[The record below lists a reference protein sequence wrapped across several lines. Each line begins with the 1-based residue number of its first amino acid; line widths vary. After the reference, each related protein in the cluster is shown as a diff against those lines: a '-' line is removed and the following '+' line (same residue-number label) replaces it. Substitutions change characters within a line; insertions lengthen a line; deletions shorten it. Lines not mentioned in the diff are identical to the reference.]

1 MLDDE
6 ISFESRG
13 GGEPPVRR
21 LEVLSGP
28 GGRRRWTAEAKGRI
42 IEETLRPGANI
53 SDVARRHGLMPQQ
66 LYGWRSAARAR
77 ESASGVSFV
86 PMEVNASTP
95 TGGAISGNTVVVQ
108 AGDMTIHI
116 PPGVSAD
123 HIERVLLAVRMSA

>member
-6 ISFESRG
+6 ISLESSG
-13 GGEPPVRR
+13 GGEPAVRR

-42 IEETLRPGANI
+42 IEETVRPGANI
-53 SDVARRHGLMPQQ
+53 SEIARRHGLMPQQ

-77 ESASGVSFV
+77 EAASGVVFV
-86 PMEVNASTP
+86 PMEVDADAAAVEAMN
-95 TGGAISGNTVVVQ
+95 GNSVVVQ
-108 AGDMTIHI
+108 SGGMVIHV

>member
-6 ISFESRG
+6 ISFESSG

-28 GGRRRWTAEAKGRI
+28 GGRQRWTAEAKGRI
-42 IEETLRPGANI
+42 IEETLHAGANI
-53 SDVARRHGLMPQQ
+53 AEVARRHGLMPQQ

-77 ESASGVSFV
+77 EAASGVAFV
-86 PMEVNASTP
+86 PMWRWTSGTDGAMNGNA
-95 TGGAISGNTVVVQ
+95 IVVQ
-108 AGDMTIHI
+108 AGGMVIHVQA
-116 PPGVSAD
+116 GVSAD

>member
-6 ISFESRG
+6 ISFESSG

-21 LEVLSGP
+21 MEVLSGP

-53 SDVARRHGLMPQQ
+53 SEVARRHGLTPQQ

-77 ESASGVSFV
+77 EAASGMAFV
-86 PMEVNASTP
+86 PMEVDVDAGLVGAMNGNA
-95 TGGAISGNTVVVQ
+95 VVVQ
-108 AGDMTIHI
+108 ASGMVIHV
-116 PPGVSAD
+116 PAGVSAD
-123 HIERVLLAVRMSA
+123 HIERVLLAVWMSA

>member
-6 ISFESRG
+6 ISFESSG

-77 ESASGVSFV
+77 EAASGVGFV
-86 PMEVNASTP
+86 PIELDSD
-95 TGGAISGNTVVVQ
+95 TGTVGAINGNAVVVQ
-108 AGDMTIHI
+108 AGGMVIRV
-116 PPGVSAD
+116 PAGVSAD
-123 HIERVLLAVRMSA
+123 NIERVLLAVRMSV

>member
-6 ISFESRG
+6 ISFESSG

-28 GGRRRWTAEAKGRI
+28 GGRRRWTAEAKGRV

-53 SDVARRHGLMPQQ
+53 AEVARRHGLMPQQ

-77 ESASGVSFV
+77 ETASGTAFV
-86 PMEVNASTP
+86 PMEVDGDASLVGTM
-95 TGGAISGNTVVVQ
+95 TGSVVVVQ
-108 AGDMTIHI
+108 AGGMVIHV
-116 PPGVSAD
+116 PAGVSAD

>member
-6 ISFESRG
+6 ISFESSG
-13 GGEPPVRR
+13 GGERSVRR

-53 SDVARRHGLMPQQ
+53 AAVARRHGLIPQQ
-66 LYGWRSAARAR
+66 LYGWRGAARAR
-77 ESASGVSFV
+77 ETASGAAFV
-86 PMEVNASTP
+86 PMEVNVDTATV
-95 TGGAISGNTVVVQ
+95 GATNGNAVVVQ
-108 AGDMTIHI
+108 AGGMVIHV
-116 PPGVSAD
+116 PAGVSAD

>member
-6 ISFESRG
+6 ISFESSG

-86 PMEVNASTP
+86 PMEVDASTP
-95 TGGAISGNTVVVQ
+95 PGGAISGNTVVVR
-108 AGDMTIHI
+108 AGDMAIHI

>member
-6 ISFESRG
+6 ISFESSG

-21 LEVLSGP
+21 MEVLSGP
-28 GGRRRWTAEAKGRI
+28 GGRRRWTAEAKGRV

-53 SDVARRHGLMPQQ
+53 AEVARRHGLMPQQ

-77 ESASGVSFV
+77 ESASGATFV
-86 PMEVNASTP
+86 PMEVDVNTATVATNGNA
-95 TGGAISGNTVVVQ
+95 VVVQ
-108 AGDMTIHI
+108 AGGMVIHV
-116 PPGVSAD
+116 PAGVSAD

>member
-6 ISFESRG
+6 ISFESSG

-28 GGRRRWTAEAKGRI
+28 GGRRRWTAEAKGRV

-53 SDVARRHGLMPQQ
+53 AEIARRHGLMPQQ

-77 ESASGVSFV
+77 ETASGAVFV
-86 PMEVNASTP
+86 PMEVDDDAGMVEATKGSV
-95 TGGAISGNTVVVQ
+95 VVVQ
-108 AGDMTIHI
+108 AGGMVIHV
-116 PPGVSAD
+116 PAGVRAD

>member
-6 ISFESRG
+6 ISFESSG

-21 LEVLSGP
+21 MEVLSGP
-28 GGRRRWTAEAKGRI
+28 GGRQRWTAEAKGRI

-53 SDVARRHGLMPQQ
+53 SEVARRHGLMPQQ

-77 ESASGVSFV
+77 VAAPGVAFV
-86 PMEVNASTP
+86 PMEVNGDA
-95 TGGAISGNTVVVQ
+95 GLVGAMKGSIVVVQ
-108 AGDMTIHI
+108 AGGMAIHV
-116 PPGVSAD
+116 PAGVSAD